1 MQYWYDQ
8 QVRRYIL
15 QFIKLFDDF
24 SIRVGKKNNSD
35 SEAYVRVPV
44 RYADMQRMVAHIL
57 RHNSENVMNSCP
69 FMSAYIT
76 NLQIARDRL
85 QEPRLIDKVQ
95 VSERKYDTSSKNYT
109 AEIGNTYTVER
120 EWL

>member
-35 SEAYVRVPV
+35 SEAYIRVPV

-57 RHNSENVMNSCP
+57 RYNSENVMNSCP

-85 QEPRLIDKVQ
+85 QEQD
-95 VSERKYDTSSKNYT
+95 
-109 AEIGNTYTVER
+109 
-120 EWL
+120 